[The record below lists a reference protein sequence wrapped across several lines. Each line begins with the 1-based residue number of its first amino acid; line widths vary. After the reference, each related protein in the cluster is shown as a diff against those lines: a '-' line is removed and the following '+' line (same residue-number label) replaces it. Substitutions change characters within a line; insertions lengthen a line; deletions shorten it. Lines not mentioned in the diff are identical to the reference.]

1 AVDWRGGVGNLALVA
16 QCPVAERGHRLQQI
30 APERSQAVF
39 DPRRN
44 GGKYAARNQP
54 VTFEATQRQRQHA
67 LRNAADRP
75 AQFVEP
81 QRSAAK
87 PRHHQNR
94 PLVADPGEHVAHRA
108 AVRGQMLVSRF
119 HGCAFLAGSLWV
131 TYLALVTTC
140 QYRSCFLAFRVTSAY
155 RKYPPHYLRF
165 PPSIRYLS
173 LALGNIQL
181 HAFCCPNVAQ
191 GEGNDQAHQV

>member
-1 AVDWRGGVGNLALVA
+1 R
-16 QCPVAERGHRLQQI
+16 PVAEGGHRLQQI
-30 APERSQAVF
+30 APERGQAVF

-54 VTFEATQRQRQHA
+54 VTFEATQCQRQHA
-67 LRNAADRP
+67 LGNAADRP
-75 AQFVEP
+75 AQFVKP

-119 HGCAFLAGSLWV
+119 HGCAFLAGCLWV

-140 QYRSCFLAFRVTSAY
+140 QYRSRFLAFHVTSAY
-155 RKYPPHYLRF
+155 RRYPPHYLRF
-165 PPSIRYLS
+165 PLHTLPFPCTGQHSIARIL
-173 LALGNIQL
+173 LPK
-181 HAFCCPNVAQ
+181 CCPRGRQWPSTPSVISLI
-191 GEGNDQAHQV
+191 VCS